1 MKMSNYYMNG
11 NAARQTRTAPA
22 PERRQVRVVE
32 PAGRKQ
38 GKTQKMSLGY
48 VLFMSVALAFM
59 GVMLVFYIGLQS
71 EVKSTV
77 KTISQKES
85 ELNDLRNSN
94 DEMESRVK
102 SDVDL
107 EEIKEIAMGQLG
119 MIYAKEGQIETFL
132 SEDSDYVRQLQ
143 EIPAN

>member
-1 MKMSNYYMNG
+1 MSNYYMNG
-11 NAARQTRTAPA
+11 NTARQTRTAPGF
-22 PERRQVRVVE
+22 ERRQVRVVE
-32 PAGRKQ
+32 PTGRKQ

>member
-1 MKMSNYYMNG
+1 MSNYYMNG

>member
-1 MKMSNYYMNG
+1 MNMSTYYMNG

-22 PERRQVRVVE
+22 PERRQVRAVE

-77 KTISQKES
+77 KTISQMES

>member
-11 NAARQTRTAPA
+11 NAARQTRTAPV

-32 PAGRKQ
+32 PAGRKR
-38 GKTQKMSLGY
+38 GKNQKMSLGY

>member
-1 MKMSNYYMNG
+1 MSNYYMNG
-11 NAARQTRTAPA
+11 NTARQTRTAPGS
-22 PERRQVRVVE
+22 ERRQVRAVE

>member
-1 MKMSNYYMNG
+1 MSNYYMNG
-11 NAARQTRTAPA
+11 NTARQTRTAPG

-32 PAGRKQ
+32 PAGRKR
-38 GKTQKMSLGY
+38 GKNQKMSLGY

>member
-11 NAARQTRTAPA
+11 NTARQTRTAPG

-32 PAGRKQ
+32 PTGRKQ
-38 GKTQKMSLGY
+38 GKNQKMSLGY

-85 ELNDLRNSN
+85 ELNNLRNSN

-119 MIYAKEGQIETFL
+119 MIYAKEGQIEIFL

>member
-1 MKMSNYYMNG
+1 MNG
-11 NAARQTRTAPA
+11 NTARQTRTAPG
-22 PERRQVRVVE
+22 PERRQVRFVE

-119 MIYAKEGQIETFL
+119 MIYAKEG
-132 SEDSDYVRQLQ
+132 
-143 EIPAN
+143 

>member
-1 MKMSNYYMNG
+1 MSNYYMNG
-11 NAARQTRTAPA
+11 NTARQTRTAPG

-32 PAGRKQ
+32 PAGRKR
-38 GKTQKMSLGY
+38 GKNQKMSLGY

-77 KTISQKES
+77 KTISQRES

>member
-11 NAARQTRTAPA
+11 NTARQTRTASG

>member
-1 MKMSNYYMNG
+1 MSNYYMNG
-11 NAARQTRTAPA
+11 NTARQTRTAPG

-32 PAGRKQ
+32 PAGRKR

-132 SEDSDYVRQLQ
+132 SEDGDYVRQLQ

>member
-1 MKMSNYYMNG
+1 M
-11 NAARQTRTAPA
+11 
-22 PERRQVRVVE
+22 
-32 PAGRKQ
+32 
-38 GKTQKMSLGY
+38 
-48 VLFMSVALAFM
+48 
-59 GVMLVFYIGLQS
+59 
-71 EVKSTV
+71 
-77 KTISQKES
+77 
-85 ELNDLRNSN
+85 
-94 DEMESRVK
+94 K

>member
-1 MKMSNYYMNG
+1 MSNYYMNG
-11 NAARQTRTAPA
+11 NTARQTRTAPV

-32 PAGRKQ
+32 PAGRKR
-38 GKTQKMSLGY
+38 GKNQKMSLGY

>member
-1 MKMSNYYMNG
+1 
-11 NAARQTRTAPA
+11 
-22 PERRQVRVVE
+22 
-32 PAGRKQ
+32 
-38 GKTQKMSLGY
+38 MSLGY

>member
-1 MKMSNYYMNG
+1 MSNYYMNG
-11 NAARQTRTAPA
+11 NTARQTRTAPV

-32 PAGRKQ
+32 PSRRKQ
-38 GKTQKMSLGY
+38 NKPQKMGLGY

>member
-1 MKMSNYYMNG
+1 MSNYYMNG
-11 NAARQTRTAPA
+11 NTARKTRTAPG

-32 PAGRKQ
+32 PTGRKQ
-38 GKTQKMSLGY
+38 GKNQKMSLGY

-107 EEIKEIAMGQLG
+107 EEIKEKPSKRWETAVTVTITVVVTALVTFAITKLG
-119 MIYAKEGQIETFL
+119 L
-132 SEDSDYVRQLQ
+132 
-143 EIPAN
+143 

>member
-1 MKMSNYYMNG
+1 MSNYYMNG
-11 NAARQTRTAPA
+11 NTARQTRTAPV

-38 GKTQKMSLGY
+38 GKNQKMSLGY

-77 KTISQKES
+77 KTISQRES

>member
-1 MKMSNYYMNG
+1 MSNYYMNG
-11 NAARQTRTAPA
+11 NTARQTRTAPA

-32 PAGRKQ
+32 PAGRKR
-38 GKTQKMSLGY
+38 GKNQKMSLGY

>member
-1 MKMSNYYMNG
+1 MSNYYMNG
-11 NAARQTRTAPA
+11 NTARQTRTAPG

-32 PAGRKQ
+32 PAGRKH
-38 GKTQKMSLGY
+38 GKNQKMILGY
-48 VLFMSVALAFM
+48 VLFMSVALALM

>member
-1 MKMSNYYMNG
+1 MFC
-11 NAARQTRTAPA
+11 
-22 PERRQVRVVE
+22 
-32 PAGRKQ
+32 
-38 GKTQKMSLGY
+38 LC
-48 VLFMSVALAFM
+48 L
-59 GVMLVFYIGLQS
+59 
-71 EVKSTV
+71 
-77 KTISQKES
+77 
-85 ELNDLRNSN
+85 
-94 DEMESRVK
+94 ESRVK

>member
-1 MKMSNYYMNG
+1 MSNYYMNG
-11 NAARQTRTAPA
+11 NTARQTRTAPV
-22 PERRQVRVVE
+22 PERRPVRVVE

-38 GKTQKMSLGY
+38 SKTQKMSLGY

-59 GVMLVFYIGLQS
+59 GVLLVFYIGLQS

>member
-1 MKMSNYYMNG
+1 MSYYYTNG
-11 NAARQTRTAPA
+11 NTARQTRTAPV
-22 PERRQVRVVE
+22 PERRQVRIVE
-32 PAGRKQ
+32 PSRRNQ
-38 GKTQKMSLGY
+38 SKTQKMGLGY
-48 VLFMSVALAFM
+48 VLFMSVALAFI
-59 GVMLVFYIGLQS
+59 GGMLVFYIGLQS

-85 ELNDLRNSN
+85 QLNDLRNSN

-102 SDVDL
+102 SNIDL
-107 EEIKEIAMGQLG
+107 EEVKEIAMGQLG

-143 EIPAN
+143 EIPTN

>member
-1 MKMSNYYMNG
+1 MSNYYMNG
-11 NAARQTRTAPA
+11 NTARQTRTAPA

-32 PAGRKQ
+32 PSRRKQ
-38 GKTQKMSLGY
+38 SKTQKMGLGY
-48 VLFMSVALAFM
+48 VLFMSVALAFI
-59 GVMLVFYIGLQS
+59 GGMLVFYIGLQS

-102 SDVDL
+102 SDIDL
-107 EEIKEIAMGQLG
+107 EEVKEIAMGQLG
-119 MIYAKEGQIETFL
+119 MIYAQEGQIETFL

>member
-1 MKMSNYYMNG
+1 MSNYYMNG
-11 NAARQTRTAPA
+11 NTARQTRTAPGF
-22 PERRQVRVVE
+22 ERRQVRVVE
-32 PAGRKQ
+32 PAERKQ
-38 GKTQKMSLGY
+38 GKNQKMSLGY

>member
-1 MKMSNYYMNG
+1 MNG
-11 NAARQTRTAPA
+11 NTARQTRTAPG
-22 PERRQVRVVE
+22 PERRQVRFVE

>member
-11 NAARQTRTAPA
+11 NTARQTRTASV

-32 PAGRKQ
+32 PAERKQ
-38 GKTQKMSLGY
+38 GKNQKMSLGY

-77 KTISQKES
+77 KTISQRES

>member
-1 MKMSNYYMNG
+1 MSNYYMNG
-11 NAARQTRTAPA
+11 NTARQTRTAPG

-32 PAGRKQ
+32 SAGRKQ

>member
-1 MKMSNYYMNG
+1 MKMSDYYMNG
-11 NAARQTRTAPA
+11 NTARQTRTAPV

-32 PAGRKQ
+32 PTGRKQ
-38 GKTQKMSLGY
+38 GKNQKMILGY